1 MMVPVG
7 LDVGY
12 GFTKVATSKKVIRFS
27 STVGRAERLAY
38 QPENFGLDQ
47 PGNAVILNKRSYFVG
62 ELAEKQSAIKYK
74 FCDREWVNSD
84 LYRVLI
90 LAAFSQAKLLKKP
103 CALVTGL
110 PVDYFGDRQKVID
123 LLKGE
128 SLFEIQL
135 DQIRVIPQPFGTL
148 FDLLLSPDGGIQEE
162 LLGAQSVGL
171 IDIGHYTTDC
181 IFVDALSYVE
191 HASGTSAGMSLAF
204 ETIAREMKSKM
215 ALSFAPEHFV
225 ERLAFQ
231 WADQSPYRP
240 PKELVR
246 LIKSAYTD
254 LADQISGYVRTL
266 WSRKGFPDR
275 VILTGGGAYLLGG
288 LLKERM
294 PKIVVAKDPDLANVR
309 GYLKYGQRL
318 FGEKV

>member
-1 MMVPVG
+1 
-7 LDVGY
+7 
-12 GFTKVATSKKVIRFS
+12 
-27 STVGRAERLAY
+27 
-38 QPENFGLDQ
+38 
-47 PGNAVILNKRSYFVG
+47 
-62 ELAEKQSAIKYK
+62 
-74 FCDREWVNSD
+74 
-84 LYRVLI
+84 
-90 LAAFSQAKLLKKP
+90 
-103 CALVTGL
+103 VTGL

-123 LLKGE
+123 LLKDE
-128 SLFEIQL
+128 SFLEIQL

-162 LLGAQSVGL
+162 ALGGQSVGL

-191 HASGTSAGMSLAF
+191 HASGTTAGMSLAF
-204 ETIAREMKSKM
+204 ETIAREMKVKM
-215 ALSFAPEHFV
+215 VLSFAPEHFV
-225 ERLAFQ
+225 EKLAFR

-254 LADQISGYVRTL
+254 LADQISGYVRML

-275 VILTGGGAYLLGG
+275 VILTGGGAYLLGS
-288 LLKERM
+288 LVKERM
-294 PKIVVAKDPDLANVR
+294 PKIVMAKDPHLANVR

-318 FGEKV
+318 FGEKT